1 ALHDLEAAPPVGRH
15 QAAHERQPLRRLP
28 PPLLE
33 PSVHRLQI
41 LPAERLD
48 HHELHPLPPAG
59 RASPASPDRYLRG
72 SGRLP
77 PRAPGHPPRRAR
89 IGSLQGRD
97 GALEQRPPRGR
108 PSRAAGPAAPVRHPP
123 AGASPRG
130 DPRATHAPR
139 WTAAMSREITFV
151 RAINEALR
159 EEMRRDPTVFILG
172 EDVVTGS
179 FGKLVGLADEFGP
192 ERVRNTPIS
201 ESAFCGAAIGAA
213 ATGMRPVVEI
223 MFASF
228 SYVAMDQ
235 LCNQAAK
242 LRYMTGGQLSLPIV
256 YRTMYGVFGGA
267 AAQHSVAP
275 YAQFMQVLGLKIAL
289 PATPEDA
296 KGLLKSAIRD
306 PDPVLFFEC
315 GRLAQTRGD
324 VPAGEH
330 LVPLGR
336 ARIHRP
342 GRDATV
348 VALGFMVREA
358 LQAAELV
365 EP

>member
-1 ALHDLEAAPPVGRH
+1 MI
-15 QAAHERQPLRRLP
+15 RQL
-28 PPLLE
+28 
-33 PSVHRLQI
+33 
-41 LPAERLD
+41 
-48 HHELHPLPPAG
+48 
-59 RASPASPDRYLRG
+59 
-72 SGRLP
+72 
-77 PRAPGHPPRRAR
+77 
-89 IGSLQGRD
+89 
-97 GALEQRPPRGR
+97 
-108 PSRAAGPAAPVRHPP
+108 
-123 AGASPRG
+123 
-130 DPRATHAPR
+130 
-139 WTAAMSREITFV
+139 TFV

-159 EEMRRDPTVFILG
+159 EEMRRDPTVFIMG
-172 EDVVTGS
+172 EDVATGS
-179 FGKLVGLADEFGP
+179 FGKLVGLYDEFGP
-192 ERVRNTPIS
+192 ARVRNTPIS
-201 ESAFCGAAIGAA
+201 EAAFCGAAIGAA

-228 SYVAMDQ
+228 AYVAMDQ

-242 LRYMTGGQLSLPIV
+242 LRYMTGGQLELPIV
-256 YRTMYGVFGGA
+256 YRLMYGVFGGA
-267 AAQHSVAP
+267 AAQHSIAP
-275 YAQFMQVLGLKIAL
+275 YAQFMQVPGLKIAL

-365 EP
+365 EPEGLSVEVVDPRTLVPLDVETIVDSVKRTHRLVVVDEATPTASAASEIVALVAEQALDWLDAPARRVCAHNVPIPYAPAMERFVIPSAARIAWAISAVAGRPY